1 MGGNAYGDVYDDEH
15 EHLALNL
22 TFIFLWL
29 FIAFLAGEV
38 LMLSPF
44 ERIKDGI

>member
-1 MGGNAYGDVYDDEH
+1 MVMFYDDEH

-22 TFIFLWL
+22 TFIFLRL
-29 FIAFLAGEV
+29 FHCFLSKEV